1 MKLLFLHGAPAVGK
15 LTVAKALLRLVPA
28 RLMDNHAAIDLALTI
43 FEFGAPGFW
52 ELVHDV
58 RRSAMNAAAEHGVPL
73 LVTTFCYAEPEDRE
87 QFGQI
92 EEIVRRHGGE
102 LLPVFLHC
110 SREEALRRV
119 GNPDRVTRRK
129 ISSGEYLIRELDRY
143 DLTAVPRPDCLRLD
157 TGVNAADVT
166 AQKIAGHFRLDGL
179 P

>member
-15 LTVAKALLRLVPA
+15 LTVAKALLRIVPG

-43 FEFGAPGFW
+43 FDFGAPGFW

-58 RRSAMNAAAEHGVPL
+58 RCSAIDAAAEQDVPL
-73 LVTTFCYAEPEDRE
+73 LVTTFCYAEPDDRV
-87 QFGQI
+87 QFGQF
-92 EEIVRRHGGE
+92 EEIVQRRGAK

-119 GNPDRVTRRK
+119 GNPDRVARRK
-129 ISSGEYLIRELDRY
+129 IISGDHLTRDFDRY
-143 DLTAVPRPDCLRLD
+143 DLTAVPRPDCIKLD
-157 TGVNAADVT
+157 TGVNPAEVT
-166 AQKIAGHFRLDGL
+166 AKNIVGHFRLDVL